1 MAALMSIE
9 MATGW
14 DPDGAEVVVGTSAGS
29 FVAALLRHREL
40 TLDSLVHRG
49 DTREDVAERISNR
62 LFVRNPGVTVGTWVR
77 NGLLPGIR
85 RPGVT
90 LLLGSPA
97 PFQASGLA
105 EWVRDRIGDGPAE
118 SWPSAPT
125 VIVAYDIRERR
136 RVAFGTTAAPSTGIA
151 DAVAASSSIPVM
163 FRPYEMGGRAY
174 VDGGVVSGT
183 HADLV
188 LGNRNPLDLVLI
200 LAPMAAHEER
210 EGALFHERMFDR
222 VGRTALEDEIRLIEE
237 RWPEADVVVLRP
249 TPQSLA
255 AMRPNPMDPR
265 AAVPSFVR
273 TLIGMRRTL
282 ARPDVWPVLRRH
294 LVRTRRRARVN

>member
-1 MAALMSIE
+1 MAALMAIQ

-14 DPDGAEVVVGTSAGS
+14 DPDDAEVVVGTSAGS
-29 FVAALLRHREL
+29 FVAALLRHEEL

-49 DTREDVAERISNR
+49 DSRDDVAERIANR
-62 LFVRNPGVTVGTWVR
+62 LFVRKPGVAVGTWVR

-97 PFQASGLA
+97 PFEASGLA
-105 EWVRDRIGDGPAE
+105 NWVRDRIGDE
-118 SWPSAPT
+118 SGDAWPVAPT
-125 VIVAYDIRERR
+125 VITAYDIRDRR
-136 RVAFGTTAAPSTGIA
+136 RVAFGTTAAPPTGIA

-163 FRPYEMGGRAY
+163 FRPYEIGGRAY
-174 VDGGVVSGT
+174 VDGGVASGT

-188 LGNRNPLDLVLI
+188 LGSPRALDLVLV

-222 VGRTALEDEIRLIEE
+222 VGRTALEDEVRLIEE
-237 RWPEADVVVLRP
+237 QWPGVDIVVLRP
-249 TPQSLA
+249 GPQSLA
-255 AMRPNPMDPR
+255 AMRPNYMDPR

-282 ARPDVWPVLRRH
+282 ARPDVWPVLQRH
-294 LVRTRRRARVN
+294 LVRARRRARAN